1 MKKIVCVS
9 ANWCSPCKQ
18 FKPILQKVT
27 SELNVSVEHVD
38 ADYDTFYIQ
47 QFSIQSVPTTMLFK
61 DGNMM
66 WKRSGVIQESELRS
80 LISQ

>member
-1 MKKIVCVS
+1 MKKIVYCYADWCV
-9 ANWCSPCKQ
+9 PCKR
-18 FKPILQKVT
+18 FKPIVQKVS
-27 SELNVSVEHVD
+27 SELGIQVEYVNV
-38 ADYDTFYIQ
+38 DYDTIYIQ

-66 WKRSGVIQESELRS
+66 WKRSGVIQESDLKS